1 MSKKATH
8 VQAASQPQAQAT
20 APADSAV
27 AIDTTAVVRASTAE
41 SPEPIQPVKTPRDEH
56 HGQGGHYE
64 IRDGQRVLVQR
75 TEPQA

>member
-27 AIDTTAVVRASTAE
+27 TAGAAAVVRASAAE
-41 SPEPIQPVKTPRDEH
+41 PAQPVKTPRDGF

-64 IRDGQRVLVQR
+64 MRDGKRVLVLR
-75 TEPQA
+75 TDTQA